1 MDRWWV
7 GEWEKGGWTGRWVD
21 EWPDNWVGEYSLR
34 GRKEEMNL
42 SRTSV
47 LTLQQW
53 LGRGI
58 VYCSFDDLILFDF
71 LCEI

>member
-1 MDRWWV
+1 MD
-7 GEWEKGGWTGRWVD
+7 GWPG
-21 EWPDNWVGEYSLR
+21 NWVGEYSLR